1 MVQSK
6 PWVKPLKVVDGE
18 EFFGDDP
25 GMAVKFTCRCHQGS
39 TSFNK
44 RATKLSSPE
53 LTMVK
58 PKKQSI
64 CV

>member
-1 MVQSK
+1 MVK
-6 PWVKPLKVVDGE
+6 N
-18 EFFGDDP
+18 FGDDP
-25 GMAVKFTCRCHQGS
+25 GMAVNLRADAIKEVQV
-39 TSFNK
+39 FNKK

-58 PKKQSI
+58 PKQSI

>member
-25 GMAVKFTCRCHQGS
+25 GMAVKIYVPMPSRKYKF
-39 TSFNK
+39 
-44 RATKLSSPE
+44 
-53 LTMVK
+53 
-58 PKKQSI
+58 
-64 CV
+64 